1 VVAEILQVVGL
12 ALVAVAAFMVA
23 VPLGLLV
30 AGLSVLAVGVAFDPR
45 LKRDDAE

>member
-1 VVAEILQVVGL
+1 MVAEILQLAGL

-30 AGLSVLAVGVAFDPR
+30 TGLAAVLVGVAVDPR
-45 LKRDDAE
+45 IRRDGE